1 MVPACAAGVGIGTY
15 ASVPAVLGPFV
26 CRAQG
31 VVAQAPTDFAMS
43 DLLPVAT
50 MMPLVAGVAAATL
63 ASRSEAMGHRRLAFV
78 CSVTYPAAVYGLSA
92 AAVQAHS
99 LPAFAVGYSLL
110 GGLGFFCGY
119 PQLPPF
125 MTRWFPDRRGLA
137 VSIYM
142 CSFGSGM
149 LFAVP
154 VLQRLL
160 AHFREAPTRLGSI
173 DEVALRLGD
182 GGQRLAMVDGTERE
196 VVVATAR
203 DLVESGFGSSGL
215 SEGVFL
221 LGTGSNGVCESM
233 VAMGGCVFGLMQ
245 FAAWGYRLPAGGVYQ
260 PPEAAAPAADAA
272 SSEQPTAATVQ
283 GDAPIALSL
292 EAAMRTPNLY
302 LLFAG
307 SVGVCM
313 AGLPFVQL
321 GKFMVN
327 DIFGAALGPS
337 TAAVAAGFPSLV
349 AGANMAG
356 RFAWGPVSDRIGCA
370 RTAAAFG
377 ACVPAL
383 LLAPHATS
391 LVAADPAGALTL
403 FRGSALAS
411 IGIFAGMPVLL
422 APAAAEIFGAR
433 HSGAIYRFLWLTVPL
448 ANFVG
453 TTIMSRA
460 RDGAYARHA
469 GLLAESIDDSA
480 FAAAFG
486 APKGEIESLVA
497 SKTVTLPLLLQL
509 APAGTPDPSPLL
521 YDDVFKGIA
530 ACGAIALACNV
541 AAFRLPIVRR

>member
-31 VVAQAPTDFAMS
+31 VVAQVPTDFAMS

-203 DLVESGFGSSGL
+203 DLVESGFGTSGL

-221 LGTGSNGVCESM
+221 LGTGSNGVRESM

-245 FAAWGYRLPAGGVYQ
+245 FAAGYPAAVQ
-260 PPEAAAPAADAA
+260 PPEAAVSAADAA
-272 SSEQPTAATVQ
+272 PSEQPSAATVP

-337 TAAVAAGFPSLV
+337 TAVAAGFLSLV
-349 AGANMAG
+349 AGANMA
-356 RFAWGPVSDRIGCA
+356 AASWNLSPPLAA
-370 RTAAAFG
+370 RAPPLLG

-391 LVAADPAGALTL
+391 LSPPTRGAHPLPRL
-403 FRGSALAS
+403 GAQL

-469 GLLAESIDDSA
+469 GLLAESIDDTA

-497 SKTVTLPLLLQL
+497 SKTVPLPLLLQL

-521 YDDVFKGIA
+521 YDDAQGHRR
-530 ACGAIALACNV
+530 GAIALACNV